1 MGRGLVLP
9 QFNAPGMVLP
19 FLRSEWG
26 VDWGGAGG
34 DLGRG
39 VKGGREYMIMSKARQ
54 KLCLVIMTRSDST
67 GFIYKSM
74 KQLCVLN
81 QKDLTENLKH
91 LVGRI

>member
-1 MGRGLVLP
+1 
-9 QFNAPGMVLP
+9 MVLP

-34 DLGRG
+34 ELGRG
-39 VKGGREYMIMSKARQ
+39 VEGGGEYMTMSKTIQ
-54 KLCLVIMTRSDST
+54 KLCLVIMTKSDST

-74 KQLCVLN
+74 KRLCVLN
-81 QKDLTENLKH
+81 QKDVTENLKH